1 MRFYISLLLA
11 IFVCIGTEA
20 KKVKLAKNIIYE
32 GAVVNGTPSG
42 EGVLTLEIV
51 IHYSSGF
58 KHITHYQV
66 KGDFEGNTINNATFY
81 EFRNTSTYWGDDRG
95 DIKYSGLIKYAITK
109 DDGKTML
116 VLQFGE
122 NGNTSAFYEVWRSWV
137 QIKDYDKGSSLFTNT
152 QKTVIA
158 QPGKKGKIK
167 YTKNTIYLGGVS
179 GKTAS
184 GQGVL
189 TVHSLKN
196 KGNNLITVSG
206 NFNDNVV
213 HNAKLQ
219 IGKLTISASS
229 LSYKISDYTKY
240 ADIIITTTKCKIQDF
255 IETSNSMKI
264 ACRCDFKEKRAV
276 FFEGNNSSASYEGTI
291 HSDFQ
296 KKGLPSIV
304 NAINLSDVVKQDIS
318 FKLQTINNDDAE
330 EGLQVAVLG
339 VKKLYFSSGMEV
351 TCGSDC
357 YFKYPNGDFIKTSKY
372 GSLIAC
378 NYNLNGGNIQQYGSN
393 IVIKYKNGDTF
404 RAGNSSCI
412 KISKDYLGQCSDINE
427 ITLVEGELI
436 HTNKVAEKYEN
447 GQVVSTLYPL
457 KDGGRYVV
465 RKDMCNEIIYPDGY
479 RFTASTPDGIACKKE
494 YSPENSCSDYVPVN
508 GDMVDNTGYKIELVN
523 GDIVAKHIKD
533 LHLMARNAHKRLFAC
548 DEDAHSLEHCAYNGA
563 TKTSK
568 RQNIECLLNN
578 DVVGYFDREGVKT
591 DLQKRVL
598 SQQTEYTSEYLP
610 RMQKEREL
618 LFNDLFM
625 VSTPLY
631 HYDAFKFDVNINRY
645 LFETSDTER
654 ETINSGYKEF
664 HFKIGGYGGGLC
676 LSYPRSLI
684 SLVEDGRYLIVKA
697 QTCKVNDNDALKVE
711 NNRDKCRL
719 VWVFRF
725 EGIKNNKI
733 YGKTTNLYLV
743 NKETKEI
750 YCDLSGSLSASHS
763 SFKSKKVIVAPK
775 EPKKVYHSR
784 GRTENCPYCLGTG
797 QGVKYMGESFHRPCA
812 YCGGKGW
819 YIEHYW

>member
-1 MRFYISLLLA
+1 MRLYISILLA

-20 KKVKLAKNIIYE
+20 KKVKLAKNIIYS
-32 GAVVNGTPSG
+32 GVVG
-42 EGVLTLEIV
+42 EG
-51 IHYSSGF
+51 SP
-58 KHITHYQV
+58 
-66 KGDFEGNTINNATFY
+66 N
-81 EFRNTSTYWGDDRG
+81 
-95 DIKYSGLIKYAITK
+95 
-109 DDGKTML
+109 
-116 VLQFGE
+116 GE
-122 NGNTSAFYEVWRSWV
+122 
-137 QIKDYDKGSSLFTNT
+137 
-152 QKTVIA
+152 
-158 QPGKKGKIK
+158 
-167 YTKNTIYLGGVS
+167 
-179 GKTAS
+179 
-184 GQGVL
+184 GVL

-196 KGNNLITVSG
+196 KGNNLITVTG

-213 HNAKLQ
+213 HNATLQ
-219 IGKLTISASS
+219 IGELTISASY
-229 LSYKISDYTKY
+229 LSYKISGNTKS
-240 ADIIITTTKCKIQDF
+240 ADIIITTTKCKIQNL
-255 IETSNSMKI
+255 IETSNYLKI
-264 ACRCDFKEKRAV
+264 TCRCDFKEKSAV

-296 KKGLPSIV
+296 KKGLPSVV

-404 RAGNSSCI
+404 RATNSSGI

-427 ITLVEGELI
+427 ITLVEGELT

-465 RKDMCNEIIYPDGY
+465 RKDMCKEIIYPDGY
-479 RFTASTPDGIACKKE
+479 RFTTSTPDGIVCKKE
-494 YSPENSCSDYVPVN
+494 YSPENSCSDYVPVS
-508 GDMVDNTGYKIELVN
+508 GYMTDITGYKTEFVN

-548 DEDAHSLEHCAYNGA
+548 DDEAYSLNHCAYDGS
-563 TKTSK
+563 TKKSK
-568 RQNIECLLNN
+568 RKSLECLLKN
-578 DVVGYFDREGVKT
+578 DVVGYFDTEGVKT
-591 DLQKRVL
+591 DLEKKVL
-598 SQQTEYTSEYLP
+598 SQQTEYISEHLP

-631 HYDAFKFDVNINRY
+631 HYDKFKFDVKTNRY
-645 LFETSDTER
+645 CFETSSFER
-654 ETINSGYKEF
+654 KTIYYGFRDF
-664 HFKIGGYGGGLC
+664 HFHIENVHNSHGLC

-684 SLVEDGRYLIVKA
+684 SMEETIDGDDVSYKLRI
-697 QTCKVNDNDALKVE
+697 QTCTVNDKDALKVE
-711 NNRDKCRL
+711 NNLNDCKL
-719 VWVFRF
+719 VWMFQIEDVKGDR
-725 EGIKNNKI
+725 I

-743 NKETKEI
+743 NEKTKEI
-750 YCDLSGSLSASHS
+750 YCDLSESLSASHS
-763 SFKSKKVIVAPK
+763 SFKSKKVTVVPK

-784 GRTENCPYCLGTG
+784 GRTENCPYCFGTG

-812 YCGGKGW
+812 HCGGKGW

>member
-1 MRFYISLLLA
+1 MSRLNPCEKDKIKEFGFEVKSITRNNMRFYISMLLA

-20 KKVKLAKNIIYE
+20 KKVKLAKNIIYSGVVVE
-32 GAVVNGTPSG
+32 GSPNG
-42 EGVLTLEIV
+42 E
-51 IHYSSGF
+51 
-58 KHITHYQV
+58 
-66 KGDFEGNTINNATFY
+66 
-81 EFRNTSTYWGDDRG
+81 
-95 DIKYSGLIKYAITK
+95 
-109 DDGKTML
+109 
-116 VLQFGE
+116 
-122 NGNTSAFYEVWRSWV
+122 
-137 QIKDYDKGSSLFTNT
+137 
-152 QKTVIA
+152 
-158 QPGKKGKIK
+158 
-167 YTKNTIYLGGVS
+167 
-179 GKTAS
+179 
-184 GQGVL
+184 GVL

-213 HNAKLQ
+213 HNATLQ
-219 IGKLTISASS
+219 IGELTISASS
-229 LSYKISDYTKY
+229 LLYKISGNAKS
-240 ADIIITTTKCKIQDF
+240 ADIIITTTKCKIQDL
-255 IETSNSMKI
+255 IESSNYVKI
-264 ACRCDFKEKRAV
+264 SCRCDFKEKSAV

-304 NAINLSDVVKQDIS
+304 NTINLSDVVKQDIS
-318 FKLQTINNDDAE
+318 FKLQTINNDDAD

-339 VKKLYFSSGMEV
+339 VKKLYFSSGTEV

-357 YFKYPNGDFIKTSKY
+357 YFKYSNGDFIKTSKY

-378 NYNLNGGNIQQYGSN
+378 NYNLNGGNIQQSDN
-393 IVIKYKNGDTF
+393 SDIVIKYNNGDTF
-404 RAGNSSCI
+404 RAGDSYGI
-412 KISKDYLGQCSDINE
+412 QIFKDYLGQCSDINE

-508 GDMVDNTGYKIELVN
+508 GDMVDNTGYKTELVN

-548 DEDAHSLEHCAYNGA
+548 DEDAHSLEHCAYNGT

-610 RMQKEREL
+610 RMQKEGEL

-733 YGKTTNLYLV
+733 YGKTMNLYLV
-743 NKETKEI
+743 NEETKEI
-750 YCDLSGSLSASHS
+750 YCDLSESLSASHS
-763 SFKSKKVIVAPK
+763 SFKSKKVTVAPK
-775 EPKKVYHSR
+775 EPKKIYHSR
-784 GRTENCPYCLGTG
+784 GRTENCPYCFGTG
-797 QGVKYMGESFHRPCA
+797 QGVKYMGESFHRPCV